1 VDGRKRIRRAERTA
15 GAEAIGQRGSSRM
28 SRDQLA
34 FFRGVRESD
43 AEAECDDEEAWLH
56 EFFVSQK
63 ANESPA

>member
-1 VDGRKRIRRAERTA
+1 
-15 GAEAIGQRGSSRM
+15 M